1 MSNKF
6 KRGSHYCRTPVFS
19 KREHKAWVCPK
30 CNAVFKCKMVKDR
43 LVWLMTSDGRKL

>member
-6 KRGSHYCRTPVFS
+6 NKGAHYCRTPII

-30 CNAVFKCKMVKDR
+30 CSAVFKCKLVRGR
-43 LVWLMTSDGRKL
+43 LVWLMTFDGRNR